1 MSVTFNEEECKR
13 FIEAIRDFFYCPW
26 ETEKLHIDYT
36 VEGVNIFINSLKEEH
51 QRLLVERIVNR
62 NTYANIA
69 KILKISTT
77 ATRLR
82 FHTIIR
88 MYKNDKVKAT
98 LATGTSAA
106 NMYCDSIDMLNLP
119 TKVRNALWDNKIRT
133 ISELKTMSAT
143 DLLRLDWFGKRSLN
157 QLIETLK
164 GTDIDFKVLVDDEV
178 PVDDEMPVDDE
189 ILEDTDKPITEE
201 SDIAE
206 LGLSN
211 RSYNCLRNA
220 NIKTVG
226 DILQLEYWDLQR
238 IRNLGILS
246 IRNVIDTL
254 GKCGIIY
261 MPEDIPDKLIYKKNC

>member
-1 MSVTFNEEECKR
+1 M
-13 FIEAIRDFFYCPW
+13 D
-26 ETEKLHIDYT
+26 
-36 VEGVNIFINSLKEEH
+36 GVNIFINSLKEEH
-51 QRLLVERIVNR
+51 QRLLVERFVNR

-69 KILKISTT
+69 KILKISPT

-98 LATGTSAA
+98 IATGSEAA

-143 DLLRLDWFGKRSLN
+143 DLLRLKRFGKRSLN
-157 QLIETLK
+157 QLLETLK
-164 GTDIDFKVLVDDEV
+164 GADIDFRVLADDEV
-178 PVDDEMPVDDE
+178 SVDDE

-226 DILQLEYWDLQR
+226 DILQLEYWDLQC
-238 IRNLGILS
+238 IRNLGISS